1 MSGIQH
7 VAVFAKGGSTARGPQ
22 ADALRVTWDE
32 DAWKKLLSHTETVR
46 FRAGDIVIQ
55 RGAQDRALFLV
66 ASGSLEVGV
75 YPEAPAPIARM
86 DAGSVIGEQSFFD
99 GQPRSMNVWAVNDGE
114 LLRLTPEAFATF
126 GTEHPGLARDLL
138 LALGRVLSL
147 RLRAASAR

>member
-1 MSGIQH
+1 MDG
-7 VAVFAKGGSTARGPQ
+7 
-22 ADALRVTWDE
+22 LRVEWGE
-32 DAWKKLLSHTETVR
+32 DAWKKLLSHTEPLH

-75 YPEAPAPIARM
+75 YPEAPAPIARLG
-86 DAGSVIGEQSFFD
+86 AGSVIGEQSFFD

-114 LLRLTPEAFATF
+114 LLRLTPEGFASF
-126 GTEHPGLARDLL
+126 GTQEPELARDLL

-147 RLRAASAR
+147 RLRATSAR